1 MTGEATPVSRTFRP
15 MKTSALIQVHP
26 RRGVRRRAV
35 DAALDRAV
43 ARTQEIEQTFSRFI
57 PSSEICRLNE
67 SAGAWTRVS
76 EDMRVVLEYSLGLFD
91 QSRGLF
97 DPGVLPDLER
107 AGYDASFELLPADRP
122 RRTAARGSRPS
133 FGDIEMRH
141 LDVRLP
147 EGLRIDLGGIVK
159 GWAADVLA
167 DTLSALGSCLVEM
180 GGDTAV
186 RGAPPDAEG
195 WSIGVQS
202 HSKPNE
208 LMAIVEMASGGV
220 ATSAPDERRWKMGG
234 TWAHHLIDPRT
245 GEPSHSDL
253 VQVTAFAQSA
263 SAAEVWAKTALLSG
277 SVEAARIV
285 EEHTDVELLIVPET
299 GEPVAS
305 RGVPFASPEPATA

>member
-1 MTGEATPVSRTFRP
+1 

-35 DAALDRAV
+35 DAAIDKAV
-43 ARTQEIEQTFSRFI
+43 ARTADIEQTFSRFI

-91 QSRGLF
+91 QSGGLF

-122 RRTAARGSRPS
+122 VRTAARGTRPS

-167 DTLSALGSCLVEM
+167 DDLSAVGSCLVEM

-202 HSKPNE
+202 HSRQSE

-245 GEPSHSDL
+245 GEPSHTDL
-253 VQVTAFAQSA
+253 VQVTAFAQSG
-263 SAAEVWAKTALLSG
+263 SAAEVWAKVALLSG
-277 SVEAARIV
+277 SVGAARIV

>member
-1 MTGEATPVSRTFRP
+1 

-35 DAALDRAV
+35 DAAIDKAV
-43 ARTQEIEQTFSRFI
+43 ARTAEIEHTFSRFI

-91 QSRGLF
+91 QSGGLF

-122 RRTAARGSRPS
+122 VRTAARGTRPS

-147 EGLRIDLGGIVK
+147 QGLRIDLGGIVK
-159 GWAADVLA
+159 GWTADVLA
-167 DTLSALGSCLVEM
+167 DDLSAVGSCLVEM

-202 HSKPNE
+202 HSRQSE

-234 TWAHHLIDPRT
+234 AWAHHLIDPRT
-245 GEPSHSDL
+245 GEPSHTDL
-253 VQVTAFAQSA
+253 VQVTAFAQSG
-263 SAAEVWAKTALLSG
+263 SAAEVWAKVALLSG
-277 SVEAARIV
+277 SVGAARIV